1 MHDLYFYS
9 QSFTRVQECFP
20 EVMRLEVSKLNA
32 KVNVKT
38 QLSSVKSD
46 IKDVGKNVKQ
56 CSSSHRM
63 FLF

>member
-9 QSFTRVQECFP
+9 QSFTRVQEGFP
-20 EVMRLEVSKLNA
+20 EVMRLEISKLNA

-56 CSSSHRM
+56 RSSSHRM